1 MSGSFDVA
9 AATAYISM
17 SAGSATAVTT
27 GAYTIATLVLPAA
40 GNNNA
45 GMAAAYVSGTVSR
58 ELFEDTNA
66 LFGEG
71 DFSSGFGTLTQGTW
85 YLCAQ
90 TKTAGSATYRHH
102 IWAYASD
109 GSGTM
114 SHGVAS
120 GAGNHGDGGSIA
132 TELRIGS
139 NDVKG
144 NGLIAV
150 VGYWSRALSDA
161 ELDSMKSGSLTA
173 WRDVSG
179 GAPAELISLQN
190 WNGSTGCTS
199 VIGTATQ
206 SSITGTVSTGANPP
220 SFDFTLST
228 AAVPIS
234 PQRAVPIRDYGE
246 VQWLQRDRR
255 DANTVA
261 SAANPLPAPL
271 DVAFGAGGPLWWQ
284 RGGAVDAAP
293 RTWQP
298 QQRTSGDPSL
308 LTPAAGPTGVPQRTV
323 QTRDYG
329 ETQWLQQPRRDPT
342 VLGAALLENELLGG
356 AETITRVTS
365 PVTNAPR
372 WWMPEQ
378 PKRDAYTPGLLDS
391 AQLEDALLGGGDT
404 AKRYLEPATH
414 APRWW
419 APQQPARQGYTPG
432 LLDAA
437 ELEGPL
443 LAGDIRRHG
452 HPASYTDRREVPQQ
466 RAYISD
472 PSFYPTVPPT
482 DPLTLAYGA
491 GGTYWL
497 LYNTAAVEVDRR
509 ESPQQRRY
517 VSDPGLLG
525 TALLEDALLGGATT
539 VQRLTWWTDRREVP
553 QQRPYISDPSA
564 YPTTAAT
571 DPLSLAYGA
580 GGTYWQMYNT
590 VPTTVSRR
598 LVPQQRPYVS
608 DPALLATALLEDVLL
623 GRADTVRHLTWYT
636 DRRMMP
642 QQRIYTDPAEL
653 ASALLEGPLLGG
665 ADTARHA
672 FFITDRRLVPQQP
685 PRLTYAGTVPADPND
700 LAGDRW
706 FRVLTAVTHAD
717 RRETVPQRIALV
729 FVGVPAPAV
738 VKATS
743 DSTVTA
749 SRTSSA
755 SVASRRTST
764 AAVTARRT
772 STGGVT

>member
-71 DFSSGFGTLTQGTW
+71 DFSSGVGTLTQGNW

-234 PQRAVPIRDYGE
+234 PQRAGPIRDYGE

-329 ETQWLQQPRRDPT
+329 ETQWLQQPRRDP
-342 VLGAALLENELLGG
+342 AALGTAQLENELLGG

-372 WWMPEQ
+372 WWMP
-378 PKRDAYTPGLLDS
+378 
-391 AQLEDALLGGGDT
+391 
-404 AKRYLEPATH
+404 
-414 APRWW
+414 
-419 APQQPARQGYTPG
+419 QQPARQGYTPG
-432 LLDAA
+432 LLDSAQ
-437 ELEGPL
+437 LEGPL

-452 HPASYTDRREVPQQ
+452 HAAIYTDRREMPQQ
-466 RAYISD
+466 RTYISD

-497 LYNTAAVEVDRR
+497 LYNTAAVEADRR

-539 VQRLTWWTDRREVP
+539 VQRLTWFTDRREVP
-553 QQRPYISDPSA
+553 QQRPYISDPA
-564 YPTTAAT
+564 FYPTTAAT
-571 DPLSLAYGA
+571 DPLTIAFGA
-580 GGTYWQMYNT
+580 GGTYWQMYNA

-598 LVPQQRPYVS
+598 LVPQQRSYAS

-623 GRADTVRHLTWYT
+623 GRADTVRHLTWHT

-642 QQRIYTDPAEL
+642 QQRTYTDPAEL

-672 FFITDRRLVPQQP
+672 FFIADRRLVPQQP
-685 PRLTYAGTVPADPND
+685 PRLVYAGEVPADPNG
-700 LAGDRW
+700 LTGDRW
-706 FRVLTAVTHAD
+706 IRALTAATHAG

-729 FVGVPAPAV
+729 FIGVPAPAV

-743 DSTVTA
+743 DASVTA

-755 SVASRRTST
+755 SVTSRRTSA